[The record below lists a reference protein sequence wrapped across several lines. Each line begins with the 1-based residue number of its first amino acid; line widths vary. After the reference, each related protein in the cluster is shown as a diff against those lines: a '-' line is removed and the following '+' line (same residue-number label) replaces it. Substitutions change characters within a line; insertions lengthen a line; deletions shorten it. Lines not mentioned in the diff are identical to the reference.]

1 LISDF
6 NNIGKILLLALIVGF
21 SGACNI
27 AKHARN
33 EGTFLYKNNIKIKET
48 EISRFYSSD
57 LESQLKQVP
66 NKKLLG
72 FYRLRL
78 RFYYLGIG
86 GNDNKFKRFLRYNI
100 GEPPVILDSTY
111 IDAGVKSMKSFLKTQ
126 GFYYPEITY
135 QISGKKHKANLNFEV
150 S

>member
-27 AKHARN
+27 AKHERN

-66 NKKLLG
+66 NK
-72 FYRLRL
+72 
-78 RFYYLGIG
+78 
-86 GNDNKFKRFLRYNI
+86 
-100 GEPPVILDSTY
+100 
-111 IDAGVKSMKSFLKTQ
+111 
-126 GFYYPEITY
+126 
-135 QISGKKHKANLNFEV
+135 
-150 S
+150 